1 MIKNFVGESL
11 AIADTNTKKIQ
22 PIDFLLLDFQMP
34 RKNGLQ
40 VVKEIKEYYE
50 LKQHELAQDVKLIE
64 PTIVFLTAF
73 ATTAFRNHVLSLG
86 VNHVYEKPILIE

>member
-11 AIADTNTKKIQ
+11 ATADTNTKKIQ

-50 LKQHELAQDVKLIE
+50 LK
-64 PTIVFLTAF
+64 
-73 ATTAFRNHVLSLG
+73 
-86 VNHVYEKPILIE
+86 

>member
-1 MIKNFVGESL
+1 MIKNFVGEAL

-34 RKNGLQ
+34 RKNGFQ

-50 LKQHELAQDVKLIE
+50 LK
-64 PTIVFLTAF
+64 
-73 ATTAFRNHVLSLG
+73 
-86 VNHVYEKPILIE
+86 